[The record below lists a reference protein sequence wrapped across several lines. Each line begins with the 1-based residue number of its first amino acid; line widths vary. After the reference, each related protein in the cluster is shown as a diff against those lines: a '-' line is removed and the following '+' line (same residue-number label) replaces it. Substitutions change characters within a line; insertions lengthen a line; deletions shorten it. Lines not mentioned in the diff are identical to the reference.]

1 MASDGET
8 TFANEEL
15 SKKIA
20 LYYHSLVSLIT
31 INTVQF
37 QGSLAQWFIRL
48 QQRNFTKLTKKLYL
62 ELNVKI

>member
-1 MASDGET
+1 MKTFSVCRWPVASDGET

-31 INTVQF
+31 INTV
-37 QGSLAQWFIRL
+37 
-48 QQRNFTKLTKKLYL
+48 
-62 ELNVKI
+62 